1 MTIKRSEHEYV
12 LLESQVLLEPG
23 PAMLPVGKASIAL
36 TQTDLLQVNNPKI
49 SQNISKRYVL
59 HIFEGVPLRSC
70 SSNPLRTWAHP
81 PQRSL
86 FLYHFQPPTP
96 TDQQKASLVE
106 APIGMFCELQLPLQ
120 LPLHVKQPS

>member
-81 PQRSL
+81 PKEVCSYTIFNLQR
-86 FLYHFQPPTP
+86 PRTN
-96 TDQQKASLVE
+96 KK
-106 APIGMFCELQLPLQ
+106 PL
-120 LPLHVKQPS
+120 